1 MTGTPPYIVRTG
13 TPGENEEPAE
23 DLESAIGIAAESIG
37 SAVDPVEI
45 VDSTGWIVF
54 DQPELVDRITKH
66 RKRRGAM
73 MASLLNRP

>member
-45 VDSTGWIVF
+45 VDSTAGSYSISPSWSTGSRSIGNGVA
-54 DQPELVDRITKH
+54 P
-66 RKRRGAM
+66 
-73 MASLLNRP
+73 